1 MATYNEHEREMLRAV
16 PIGKILAA
24 FGKDTS
30 HGRDNKF
37 FSPFR
42 DEHNPSF
49 HVDPRRNVWYDFGS
63 GESGSAVTLVC
74 RLMNCNGGRAYDF
87 LASMSNTLISAQE
100 QDASEARRDAL
111 QPRGILVREVRD
123 HITDKRLT
131 DYARSRGIDYAVL
144 DRWCREVI
152 YSVASKPDRRYSAIG
167 FANDRDGWAL
177 RSAVFKGCT
186 SSGITTIDI
195 YGDRPG
201 ESTSQTGIIFEGF
214 FDFLSW
220 MQLRGVQWP
229 ECDVCVLNSTV
240 NLRRSIDWAAGHA
253 TVAAFFDHDPTGTE
267 ALETLVRQCSDRNRA
282 TSVKDWSEPYKGFG
296 DLNARFA
303 KGPDDRTQLTIQY
316 QTLWNLQSQRKFRK
330 D

>member
-30 HGRDNKF
+30 HGRNNKF
-37 FSPFR
+37 YSPFR

-87 LASMSNTLISAQE
+87 LASISGTMI
-100 QDASEARRDAL
+100 SESPQAESRRDTL
-111 QPRGILVREVRD
+111 QPHGISILEARD
-123 HITDKRLT
+123 HITDRRLIS
-131 DYARSRGIDYAVL
+131 YAASRGIEYAVL
-144 DRWCREVI
+144 DRWCSEVI
-152 YSVASKPDRRYSAIG
+152 YSVASRPDRRYSAIG
-167 FANDRDGWAL
+167 FGNDRGGWVL
-177 RSAVFKGCT
+177 RSGVFKGCT

-220 MQLRGVQWP
+220 MQLRGSQWP

-240 NLRRSIDWAAGHA
+240 NLRRSIDWAAGHG
-253 TVAAFFDHDPTGTE
+253 TVGALFDHDPTGAE
-267 ALETLVRQCSDRNRA
+267 ALETLSRQCADRNAA
-282 TSVKDWSEPYKGFG
+282 TAVRDWSEPYKGFS

-303 KGPDDRTQLTIQY
+303 KGPEDRTQLTIQY